1 MIRQLDPFQQEFCML
16 KNAFR
21 YQLLLFVV
29 MISSGEVLPADQ
41 IDLETINVSA
51 DEAYEDIQPG
61 ILHLKGN
68 FQMQSREWKL
78 ESDSAKIYGQPDRPD
93 MVFLEGAP
101 ARFLITRDNGKGHG
115 TVKAEAKAM
124 KYQRSTNML
133 ELTGGAILK
142 LDDEVI
148 KSTLIKY
155 DIGTNR
161 YWAGGVN
168 GVLINVPPVD

>member
-16 KNAFR
+16 KNGLR
-21 YQLLLFVV
+21 YQIVLFIM
-29 MISSGEVLPADQ
+29 MISPGVVLPVDQ
-41 IDLETINVSA
+41 IGQETINISA

-61 ILHLKGN
+61 ILHFKGH

-78 ESDSAKIYGQPDRPD
+78 ESASAKIYGQPDRPD

-101 ARFLITRDNGKGHG
+101 ARFLITRDDGEGQQ
-115 TVKAEAKAM
+115 TVEAEAKAM

-133 ELTGGAILK
+133 ELSGGAILM
-142 LDDEVI
+142 LDGEVI
-148 KSTLIKY
+148 KSTVIKY

-161 YWAGGVN
+161 YWAGGVT
-168 GVLINVPPVD
+168 GVMIEVPPVD